1 MEVVEACEF
10 TLNSEVK
17 ETIQGQSR
25 RSDKSLHTLVVQQT
39 EVKYWNRHAN
49 NTMEQQCPVKLSVV
63 VEMFYICDNI
73 EVTNHMQ

>member
-39 EVKYWNRHAN
+39 EVKYWNRHAKVA
-49 NTMEQQCPVKLSVV
+49 VKQRIISLLLHIQHLHLWS
-63 VEMFYICDNI
+63 DWSDRN
-73 EVTNHMQ
+73 